1 LEKKTL
7 QNSLKMKLSII
18 SAIVATLLATSS
30 AAPVEAP
37 RQFQVAITFNAAA
50 GVTYFQYIP
59 ADGEDHDID
68 SDLSFSSITSAGGAE
83 CTFYGIDGSVTE
95 VDGAETV
102 DIGPPQTQVSG
113 TCEPL

>member
-1 LEKKTL
+1 
-7 QNSLKMKLSII
+7 MKLSII

-59 ADGEDHDID
+59 ADGEDHDIGKFIF
-68 SDLSFSSITSAGGAE
+68 SFFFFYYPSS
-83 CTFYGIDGSVTE
+83 
-95 VDGAETV
+95 
-102 DIGPPQTQVSG
+102 
-113 TCEPL
+113 